1 MNDRRWKFS
10 WMTLLMVAGL
20 ASMSMA
26 QDGTAAA
33 SRGSRSGSGR
43 GAFGFV
49 ATLERQVG
57 LTPEQRDAV
66 RGLLAEQ
73 RQKSQAMREETDNKI
88 RALLNP
94 DQQKKFDEVVAEL
107 KNRSTRKNQ
116 GA

>member
-1 MNDRRWKFS
+1 MNRSSWKWS
-10 WMTLLMVAGL
+10 WITVLMVAGL

-26 QDGTAAA
+26 QDVPAAA
-33 SRGSRSGSGR
+33 RNSARGGR
-43 GAFGFV
+43 GMFGFV
-49 ATLERQVG
+49 STLERQVG

-73 RQKSQAMREETDNKI
+73 RQKSQAMREETDGKI

-94 DQQKKFDEVVAEL
+94 EQQKKFDEVLAQQ
-107 KNRSTRKNQ
+107 KNRSPRKNQ